1 MGGNQSE
8 RHMTAQNSWNIFSLN
23 IQTDE
28 RETPAN
34 STRETFLFNSTQKSI
49 NFDTYYR
56 ETRKSM
62 KKVNFYS

>member
-56 ETRKSM
+56 ETRKRM